1 MIRKH
6 SARLLSASGT
16 RLAATEVERRLHY
29 AQRKRGRGDAGE
41 EVGPEVFIERTGQSM
56 ILSVS
61 RRTDI
66 PNYYF
71 DWFCNRIQEGFLHV
85 RNPMNERQVSY
96 IDLSPEVVDCIVFW
110 TKNPAAMLGQLP
122 VLRHYPYYVQF
133 TLTGYGRDVEPGL
146 PNKPVVLMETFR
158 TLSRRIGESRV
169 IWRYDPI
176 LFNPVY
182 TPAYHL
188 KAFAKIAEGL
198 EGYTKRV
205 VISFVDPYARI
216 QKNMNSLKVRDL
228 PEKELLLFAKQLADL
243 AGKHH
248 MEVESCAE
256 LFDLEAAGIRRGS
269 CIDARLIE
277 EITGCRILAGKDKY
291 QRKECGCVESIEVGT
306 YNTCRSGCRY
316 CYANYSEA
324 AVQNH
329 TRLYDPHAPLLCGV
343 EGEKDKLTVRKMKSL
358 LDRQLS
364 I

>member
-1 MIRKH
+1 
-6 SARLLSASGT
+6 
-16 RLAATEVERRLHY
+16 
-29 AQRKRGRGDAGE
+29 
-41 EVGPEVFIERTGQSM
+41 M

-110 TKNPAAMLGQLP
+110 TKNPAAMLERLP
-122 VLRHYPYYVQF
+122 VLENYPYYVQF

-146 PNKPVVLMETFR
+146 PDKPTVLLETFR
-158 TLSRRIGESRV
+158 TLSRKIGEGRV

-182 TPAYHL
+182 TPDYHV
-188 KAFAKIAEGL
+188 KAFSKIARAL
-198 EGYTKRV
+198 EGYTRRV
-205 VISFVDPYARI
+205 VISFVDQYVKI
-216 QKNMNSLKVRDL
+216 QKNMAGLKVRDL
-228 PEKELLLFAKQLADL
+228 PEEELMRF
-243 AGKHH
+243 AGKLVEIGEKHH
-248 MEVESCAE
+248 LMVESCAE
-256 LFDLEAAGIRRGS
+256 IFDLEAAGVHRGS

-277 EITGCRILAGKDKY
+277 EIIGCRIAVGKDKN

-306 YNTCRSGCRY
+306 YNTCRNGCRY

-324 AVQNH
+324 TVRKH
-329 TRLYDPHAPLLCGV
+329 VGLYDPHSPLLCGV
-343 EGEKDKLTVRKMKSL
+343 ADERDKVTVRRMKSL
-358 LDRQLS
+358 RDGQMGLF
-364 I
+364 